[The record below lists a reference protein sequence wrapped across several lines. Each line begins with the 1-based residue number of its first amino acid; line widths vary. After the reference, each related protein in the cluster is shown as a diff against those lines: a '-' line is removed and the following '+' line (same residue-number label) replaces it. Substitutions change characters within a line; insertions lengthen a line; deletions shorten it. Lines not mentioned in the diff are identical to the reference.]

1 MRKFAIAMLVVV
13 FLVGSV
19 HAAGMRGTAPEAI
32 KMVEKAVALIVSE
45 GGDKAFKEISNS
57 KGPFVDRDLYVFVV
71 DLKGVVRAH
80 SGDPSMVGKNML
92 DTRDM
97 DGKAFIRDLIRQAR
111 VKDTGWID
119 YKWPHPITGQI
130 ESQSR
135 YYHKIGDFIVTC
147 GIYYLQADFET

>member
-19 HAAGMRGTAPEAI
+19 HAAGTRGTAPEAI

>member
-19 HAAGMRGTAPEAI
+19 HAAGVRGTAPEAI
-32 KMVEKAVALIVSE
+32 KMVEKAVALIARD
-45 GGDKAFKEISNS
+45 GADKAFKEISNP
-57 KGPFVDRDLYVFVV
+57 KGPFVDRDLYVWVV
-71 DLKGVVRAH
+71 DLKGVIRAH

-111 VKDTGWID
+111 VKDTGWVD

-135 YYHKIGDFIVTC
+135 YYQTIGDYIVTC